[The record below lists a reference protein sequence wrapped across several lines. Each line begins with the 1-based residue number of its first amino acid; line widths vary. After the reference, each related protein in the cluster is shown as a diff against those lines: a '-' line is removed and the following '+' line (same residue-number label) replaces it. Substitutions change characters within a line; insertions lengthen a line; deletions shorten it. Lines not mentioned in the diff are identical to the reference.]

1 MALKATCPS
10 CSMLMFFLNQL
21 LATNLYIFLKFFFL
35 HSWKLYLLS
44 ILWNKDMSG
53 PSITYFHIVSSLFS
67 PYCFSTF
74 CEEDAITTLSYKT
87 FFSFWVAF
95 QILFPNTSLEHPFFL
110 SMPTSLI
117 IYHFGVSLSST
128 NVSNETWPHILQ
140 IQNSIT
146 FLCIP

>member
-1 MALKATCPS
+1 
-10 CSMLMFFLNQL
+10 ML
-21 LATNLYIFLKFFFL
+21 
-35 HSWKLYLLS
+35 KLYLLS
-44 ILWNKDMSG
+44 ILWNKDMSR

-67 PYCFSTF
+67 PYFFSTF

-87 FFSFWVAF
+87 FFFILGSFSNY
-95 QILFPNTSLEHPFFL
+95 LRKTSLEHPFFL

-140 IQNSIT
+140 IHNSIT